1 MAQFGAFFLGIVLLL
16 LPVSAQIPA
25 GQFPAAPGLPQ
36 APARDATPKTGTA
49 RIRGRVLAAD
59 TGQPLRKAQ
68 VRAISPDL
76 RENRLATTDRDG
88 LYEFTELPAGRYQL
102 TASKGSFV
110 QLQYGQTRPF
120 EAGKPLEIGEGQ
132 TIEKVDF
139 GLPRGSLITGRVMDE
154 FGEPATDVQ
163 VAALRYQF
171 VQGRRQLVPAG
182 RTVTTNDLGEYRVF
196 GLPPGQY
203 YVSATLRAGNPLDG
217 ATADRSGYAPTYYPG
232 APGVSGA
239 ERLTVELAQ
248 TRSGIDV
255 VLATTRLSRITGTVV
270 DSDGKPMT
278 NGVILMVQ
286 VTAGLTA
293 STGGQ
298 IKPDGTFTI
307 ANVPPGEYTMV
318 GLNPQAVLGGGG
330 APELIS
336 AAVVVGGEDINNFRL
351 AGVKSSTV
359 SGRVILPQASNNI
372 RGSSIQLVTTSPRP
386 DLVIG
391 LGGGGPIRVN
401 DDLTFQTKV
410 QPGQRLIRLGPQ
422 VQGATLKAV
431 RLNGVNVTDGGIEFR
446 SEEDVT
452 GLEVELT
459 TQASELSGVV
469 TDARSQPVRDYS
481 VVVFARDSG
490 RWTNASRYLGGGRPN
505 QDGVYKVRNLPPG
518 DYYAIALDYVEPGSG
533 TDPEFLERIRNRATE
548 FSLTDGQIRALDLK
562 LVTGL

>member
-132 TIEKVDF
+132 TIERVDF

-203 YVSATLRAGNPLDG
+203 YVSATLRAGSSCRRP
-217 ATADRSGYAPTYYPG
+217 AITSADPA
-232 APGVSGA
+232 
-239 ERLTVELAQ
+239 
-248 TRSGIDV
+248 
-255 VLATTRLSRITGTVV
+255 
-270 DSDGKPMT
+270 
-278 NGVILMVQ
+278 
-286 VTAGLTA
+286 
-293 STGGQ
+293 
-298 IKPDGTFTI
+298 
-307 ANVPPGEYTMV
+307 
-318 GLNPQAVLGGGG
+318 
-330 APELIS
+330 
-336 AAVVVGGEDINNFRL
+336 
-351 AGVKSSTV
+351 
-359 SGRVILPQASNNI
+359 
-372 RGSSIQLVTTSPRP
+372 
-386 DLVIG
+386 
-391 LGGGGPIRVN
+391 
-401 DDLTFQTKV
+401 
-410 QPGQRLIRLGPQ
+410 
-422 VQGATLKAV
+422 
-431 RLNGVNVTDGGIEFR
+431 
-446 SEEDVT
+446 
-452 GLEVELT
+452 
-459 TQASELSGVV
+459 
-469 TDARSQPVRDYS
+469 
-481 VVVFARDSG
+481 
-490 RWTNASRYLGGGRPN
+490 
-505 QDGVYKVRNLPPG
+505 
-518 DYYAIALDYVEPGSG
+518 
-533 TDPEFLERIRNRATE
+533 
-548 FSLTDGQIRALDLK
+548 FSW
-562 LVTGL
+562 